1 MAVEVERLHSEIL
14 LRINEGGYGAAA
26 ATALPPYALPTPR
39 TWSAPASRRSS
50 FDIADGVAGLELGF
64 AFGCGGGGEE
74 EEDDEVC
81 GLAATAE
88 RAAWATLASP
98 TPRADD
104 DDDGWAMPGAAGP
117 ASDFEMMSSAAMGF
131 SRDLEAELCGLRTLG
146 AASRVRRSA
155 SLGSAASFY
164 GGTGTAAS
172 SSFSTPS
179 CSQGSSPTSVLAQ
192 SGAWDA
198 AMDAARP
205 RDAKTASHGKP
216 SRDRRSARPRAAAG
230 GGSAH
235 SSSTVLPLRRTSSC
249 RQDAVPSTGTGVF
262 IPRSTQ
268 LADPALVQRKPAC
281 PVLLPAHIV
290 DALKLNVQGRRFTS
304 ATAGGAEMTFK
315 VIGNKGARSCARH

>member
-1 MAVEVERLHSEIL
+1 MAMEVARLHGEIL
-14 LRINEGGYGAAA
+14 LRIQEGGYGAAA
-26 ATALPPYALPTPR
+26 PALQPYALPTPR

-98 TPRADD
+98 TPRAAAAD

-117 ASDFEMMSSAAMGF
+117 ASDFEMMASAAMGF
-131 SRDLEAELCGLRTLG
+131 SRDLEAELCGLRKLG

-155 SLGSAASFY
+155 SLGSAASFN

-198 AMDAARP
+198 AMDAAKAP
-205 RDAKTASHGKP
+205 EAKAACHGRHG
-216 SRDRRSARPRAAAG
+216 RDRRGARPRAAAG
-230 GGSAH
+230 
-235 SSSTVLPLRRTSSC
+235 SSTVPPLRRTSSG

-262 IPRSTQ
+262 IPRSMQ
-268 LADPALVQRKPAC
+268 PADLGLVQRKPGMPC
-281 PVLLPAHIV
+281 FQEFLEYSH
-290 DALKLNVQGRRFTS
+290 
-304 ATAGGAEMTFK
+304 
-315 VIGNKGARSCARH
+315 

>member
-1 MAVEVERLHSEIL
+1 MAMEVARLHGDIL
-14 LRINEGGYGAAA
+14 LRISEGVYGAAA
-26 ATALPPYALPTPR
+26 PALPPYALPTPR
-39 TWSAPASRRSS
+39 TWSAPATRRSS
-50 FDIADGVAGLELGF
+50 FDIADGVAVLDLGF
-64 AFGCGGGGEE
+64 AFGCGGGEDEE
-74 EEDDEVC
+74 EEDDDVC

-98 TPRADD
+98 TPPRAADD
-104 DDDGWAMPGAAGP
+104 DGDDDGWAMPGAAGP

-131 SRDLEAELCGLRTLG
+131 SRDLEAELCGLRKLGHDG

-155 SLGSAASFY
+155 SLGSAASFN
-164 GGTGTAAS
+164 GGVS

-205 RDAKTASHGKP
+205 RDAKAASHGKP
-216 SRDRRSARPRAAAG
+216 SRDRRSVRPRAAAGG

-268 LADPALVQRKPAC
+268 PADPALVQRKPA
-281 PVLLPAHIV
+281 
-290 DALKLNVQGRRFTS
+290 
-304 ATAGGAEMTFK
+304 TADGAEMTFK